1 MGRKRRSTQQMIVQ
15 SLYGIGHIFT
25 PAVLAAEFLRKN
37 FPFTGRF
44 YYDIQ
49 EQKYI
54 VPEDEQD
61 VVNQDTNGDPD
72 YPGFDIVTSDD
83 SVCIAVGIGPHRVS
97 LVYYL
102 GDGDLLQAD
111 PDMIIEDYHVFWK
124 SNEYY
129 KRQKQVTV
137 LSDYYQRMPEHI
149 FKKIR
154 SYTLR
159 AMKLRALF

>member
-1 MGRKRRSTQQMIVQ
+1 MGRKKRSAQQMIIQ

-25 PAVLAAEFLRKN
+25 PAVLVAEFLRRN

-44 YYDIQ
+44 YYNIQ
-49 EQKYI
+49 EQRYI

-83 SVCIAVGIGPHRVS
+83 SVYVAVGIGPHRVS

-102 GDGDLLQAD
+102 DDGDLL
-111 PDMIIEDYHVFWK
+111 HSHTFWK

-159 AMKLRALF
+159 ALKLRE

>member
-25 PAVLAAEFLRKN
+25 PAVLVAEFLRRN

-44 YYDIQ
+44 YYNIQ

-54 VPEDEQD
+54 VPEDEN

-83 SVCIAVGIGPHRVS
+83 SVYIAVGIGSHRVS

-102 GDGDLLQAD
+102 DGDLLVAD
-111 PDMIIEDYHVFWK
+111 PDMIIDDYHVFWK

-137 LSDYYQRMPEHI
+137 LSDYYQRMPRHI
-149 FKKIR
+149 FEKIR

-159 AMKLRALF
+159 AMKLRE

>member
-1 MGRKRRSTQQMIVQ
+1 MGRKKRSAQQMIIQ

-25 PAVLAAEFLRKN
+25 PAVLVAEFLRRN

-44 YYDIQ
+44 YYNIQ

-61 VVNQDTNGDPD
+61 VKNQDTNGDPD

-83 SVCIAVGIGPHRVS
+83 SVYVAVGIGPHRVS

-102 GDGDLLQAD
+102 DDGDLLQAD
-111 PDMIIEDYHVFWK
+111 PDMIIDDYHVFWK

-129 KRQKQVTV
+129 KRQKQVTAS
-137 LSDYYQRMPEHI
+137 SDYYQRMPRHI
-149 FKKIR
+149 FEKIR

-159 AMKLRALF
+159 ALKLRE

>member
-1 MGRKRRSTQQMIVQ
+1 MGRKRRSTEQQIVQ

-25 PAVLAAEFLRKN
+25 PAVLVAEFLRRN

-44 YYDIQ
+44 YYNIQ

-72 YPGFDIVTSDD
+72 YPSFDIVTSDD
-83 SVCIAVGIGPHRVS
+83 SVYIAVGIGPHRVS

-102 GDGDLLQAD
+102 GDGYLLIAD
-111 PDMIIEDYHVFWK
+111 PDMIDDSQFWK
-124 SNEYY
+124 SNEYT
-129 KRQKQVTV
+129 KRQKQVKV
-137 LSDYYQRMPEHI
+137 LSNYYQRMPRHI
-149 FKKIR
+149 FEKVRI
-154 SYTLR
+154 YTLR
-159 AMKLRALF
+159 AMKLRE

>member
-1 MGRKRRSTQQMIVQ
+1 MGKKRSAQQMIIQ

-25 PAVLAAEFLRKN
+25 PAVLVAEFLRRN

-44 YYDIQ
+44 YYNIQ

-54 VPEDEQD
+54 VPEQD

-72 YPGFDIVTSDD
+72 NPGFDIVTSND

-102 GDGDLLQAD
+102 GDGYLLVAD
-111 PDMIIEDYHVFWK
+111 PDMIIDDSHTFWK

-159 AMKLRALF
+159 ALKLRE

>member
-15 SLYGIGHIFT
+15 SLYGVGHIFT
-25 PAVLAAEFLRKN
+25 PAVLVAEFLRRN

-44 YYDIQ
+44 YYNIQ

-61 VVNQDTNGDPD
+61 VKNQDTNGDPD
-72 YPGFDIVTSDD
+72 FPRFDIVTSNGA
-83 SVCIAVGIGPHRVS
+83 VYIAVGIGPHKVS
-97 LVYYL
+97 LVYL
-102 GDGDLLQAD
+102 LSDGDLLQSD
-111 PDMIIEDYHVFWK
+111 PDMIIDDYHVFWK

-137 LSDYYQRMPEHI
+137 LSDYYQRMPRHI
-149 FKKIR
+149 FEKIR

-159 AMKLRALF
+159 AMKLRE